1 MVGLLPERLAV
12 RIVSG
17 TNRPFHQFG
26 NKEPQKSQL
35 LSTELLKLI
44 GAMEAD
50 TLVVVARQVLHSSRR
65 ANMIAVCLLESY
77 FQGSETLMTK
87 KIFAIM
93 LLAGGA
99 ALTMHSLADE
109 PTITQDELVR
119 RTQELFDSLVPGNQE
134 PFKKYFAEDAMFF
147 DEKGRSMDKAA
158 LVKDVQPLPKGYS
171 GTIKL
176 VRPKSHIEGAM
187 AILSYDL
194 DETETIFGQNMTA
207 RYHETD
213 TWMRRGGKWQIVAG
227 QVLRYYEDP
236 AVGKADTSKFKD
248 YVGSYRLGPERT
260 MAITIEN
267 GRLYATRSGRPREE
281 LIPEASDIFFRKGM
295 EGRTLFGHSDDGKV
309 TTFIDRRNNEDVVWT
324 KVK

>member
-1 MVGLLPERLAV
+1 MKFKFFVALFLAAT
-12 RIVSG
+12 S
-17 TNRPFHQFG
+17 
-26 NKEPQKSQL
+26 
-35 LSTELLKLI
+35 
-44 GAMEAD
+44 A
-50 TLVVVARQVLHSSRR
+50 VAWCNV
-65 ANMIAVCLLESY
+65 
-77 FQGSETLMTK
+77 
-87 KIFAIM
+87 
-93 LLAGGA
+93 
-99 ALTMHSLADE
+99 ADE

-119 RTQELFDSLVPGNQE
+119 RTQELFDSVASGNQE
-134 PFKKYFAEDAMFF
+134 PFKKYFAEDAIFF

-176 VRPKSHIEGAM
+176 VRPKSHIEGNI

-248 YVGSYRLGPERT
+248 YVGTYRLGPERT
-260 MAITIEN
+260 MTITTED
-267 GRLYATRSGRPREE
+267 GRLYATRDGRPREE
-281 LIPEASDIFFRKGM
+281 LIPEASDIFFRKGV
-295 EGRTLFGHSDDGKV
+295 EGRVLFGRSDDGKAI
-309 TTFIDRRNNEDVVWT
+309 TLIDRRNNEDVVWT